1 MDQDKDKMDEHV
13 GKMETQ
19 LKHWGAKLDELKAKA
34 EAAGTDAKADLQKR
48 FTELKAKHQQAH
60 TKLSEIKA
68 AGHEKW
74 GTLKAGAEH
83 VWHDVDEA
91 FKKLKG

>member
-1 MDQDKDKMDEHV
+1 MAVDKMDEHV
-13 GKMETQ
+13 GKMEAQ
-19 LKHWGAKLDELKAKA
+19 LKHWGARLDELKVKA
-34 EAAGTDAKADLQKR
+34 EAAGADAKADLQKR
-48 FTELKAKHQQAH
+48 FTELRAKHQLAH

-68 AGHEKW
+68 AGQEKW
-74 GTLKAGAEH
+74 GTLKASAEH